1 LKNGLDPTS
10 GDVVIKFNNNA
21 AELTFAEGTLRCQLI
36 EGTFPNY
43 NAAIPA
49 DNPNELLV
57 DRKALMDSIRR
68 VLPFASISS
77 QLIRFRLSMGSL
89 QLSAEDIDFATS
101 AKETLVCEYNG
112 QPLQIGFRG
121 DYFCEVLSSL
131 DSDDVKVMLGD
142 PSRPGIVLPSVQDEH
157 EDVLMLIMPLIL
169 NE

>member
-1 LKNGLDPTS
+1 
-10 GDVVIKFNNNA
+10 
-21 AELTFAEGTLRCQLI
+21 
-36 EGTFPNY
+36 
-43 NAAIPA
+43 
-49 DNPNELLV
+49 
-57 DRKALMDSIRR
+57 MDSIRR